1 MYNLTAVTRLPF
13 LNQGVYP
20 LSFTLWHTG
29 AYLVRLTN
37 NGVDI
42 AGSPLTIQ
50 VANAGLDAQASWAV
64 GSGLQGG
71 VAGQQLSISVQAMDS
86 HTRDVQTITTS
97 AVTTNFVPE
106 IQQITIPFDNSLSG
120 SPGWYFDLSFRG
132 YTVTGM
138 YSC

>member
-1 MYNLTAVTRLPF
+1 MLLV
-13 LNQGVYP
+13 P
-20 LSFTLWHTG
+20 LC
-29 AYLVRLTN
+29 Y
-37 NGVDI
+37 
-42 AGSPLTIQ
+42 
-50 VANAGLDAQASWAV
+50 QASWAV